1 MEFEL
6 IEPTKTSRP
15 SLPIGQ
21 RKNLQRM
28 KIREFG
34 GHPLLCPLKTLLAYI
49 DRTKHVRRHVDRHF
63 ILVTTQIPCKASRE
77 TLVHWGKNIM
87 KNSGLENYH
96 VSSSRSASSSSV
108 LLMGLPLDLIVHRVG
123 WL

>member
-1 MEFEL
+1 MKILQGAVEFEL
-6 IEPTKTSRP
+6 VEPTKTSHP

-28 KIREFG
+28 KIREFQ
-34 GHPLLCPLKTLLAYI
+34 GHPLLCPLKTLMSYI
-49 DRTKHVRRHVDRHF
+49 DRTEHVRRHVDKLF

-87 KNSGLENYH
+87 K
-96 VSSSRSASSSSV
+96 SSRNNLLFNCPQGRSV
-108 LLMGLPLDLIVHRVG
+108 TERI
-123 WL
+123 